1 MSNFTYD
8 TQSNL
13 IRKFDVKIRPN
24 EIFFIALLTL
34 IGLLNISDFIIDYR
48 EGSETLHLLQEAF
61 LVIASCG
68 GIGYLLSEVMIRH
81 RETDQIK
88 QQLIN
93 ANNNLLASNEKLKE
107 ISQHYSEVI
116 NQQLADWSLTPSEM
130 EVAKLLLKG
139 LSFHEIA
146 NVRETKEKTV
156 RQQASAIYRKSGLN
170 GRHEFSAWFFED
182 FLQASPG

>member
-1 MSNFTYD
+1 MIHFTYD

-13 IRKFDVKIRPN
+13 LRKFDVKIRPN
-24 EIFFIALLTL
+24 EIFFIVLLTL
-34 IGLLNISDFIIDYR
+34 IALLNISDFVIDYR
-48 EGSETLHLLQEAF
+48 EGSDTLHLLQEAF

-81 RETDQIK
+81 RETDRIK
-88 QQLIN
+88 QQLVN

-146 NVRETKEKTV
+146 DVRETKEKTV

-182 FLQASPG
+182 FLQVSPD